1 MTRFETQPLEQ
12 AIQSQILSYLRLKR
26 IFCYKH
32 QNAGIYREGRYIPS
46 HTRGV
51 SDIIGILPGG
61 RFLAI
66 EVKRPGG
73 KVSDEQQQ
81 FIDNINERGGLAF
94 VARSVDEA

>member
-1 MTRFETQPLEQ
+1 MQLEQ
-12 AIQSQILSYLRLKR
+12 SIQSAILALLRAKN

-32 QNAGIYREGRYIPS
+32 QNAGIYRDGRYIPS

-51 SDIIGILPGG
+51 SDIIGVLPGG

-73 KVSDEQQQ
+73 KPTPEQLD
-81 FIDNINERGGLAF
+81 FIDRVNEAGGLAF
-94 VARSVDEA
+94 VAHSIDEVSSCL